1 MQLIFLSETKNT
13 NNYTIHMCRKMSFI
27 ANLHSV
33 CQTMP
38 NGNIEFSWIET
49 EYNGMNILP
58 KVRHQEDDSCIF
70 QAICAGTEMA
80 IKRDAASK
88 NPPRTSDI
96 EFNTSSFVE
105 NYENH
110 TNRKIGDEPL
120 LNLPLDTREETAINL
135 FRSNGVLVTSTN
147 WEGEQ
152 RVKLSRQ
159 IKVRRAQFDRVAD
172 FIRLGKP
179 VVGSLPT
186 NEDFLTLGPD
196 EIYEYVSSEEKTIEN
211 SHMVLFVGYGYKGSL
226 NGERYLIFMN
236 SHGEEFGDR
245 GFGRVYFDEIFR
257 DRLYVLYADTP
268 RIPSQNL
275 NVSTSAPKREPTQD
289 PDDRPAQR
297 VRLGGDGSSSLAGG
311 KHPSTSQGD

>member
-1 MQLIFLSETKNT
+1 
-13 NNYTIHMCRKMSFI
+13 MSFT

-58 KVRHQEDDSCIF
+58 KVRHQEDDSCVF

-96 EFNTSSFVE
+96 EFNTNSFVE
-105 NYENH
+105 DYENH
-110 TNRKIGDEPL
+110 TNRRIGDEPW
-120 LNLPLDTREETAINL
+120 LNLPLDTREETGINL
-135 FRSNGVLVTSTN
+135 FCSSGVLATSTN

-152 RVKLSRQ
+152 RVKLSRH
-159 IKVRRAQFDRVAD
+159 IKVRQPQFDRVAD

-179 VVGSLPT
+179 VVGSFPA
-186 NEDFLTLGPD
+186 NRDFLTLGPD
-196 EIYEYVSSEEKTIEN
+196 EIYEYVNRENKTIES
-211 SHMVLFVGYGYKGSL
+211 SHMVLFVGFGYKGSL
-226 NGERYLIFMN
+226 NGSKYLVFMN

-245 GFGRVYFDEIFR
+245 GFGRVYFDDIFK
-257 DRLYVLYADTP
+257 DRLYVLFAGAP
-268 RIPSQNL
+268 KIAIQNP

-297 VRLGGDGSSSLAGG
+297 ARLGDDGSCSSAGG
-311 KHPSTSQGD
+311 KHPSTLGNLPT